1 MHSETKH
8 ELLGALQYF
17 LIGII
22 AEGCVIRWFDK
33 NTGGEQMMIWIVI
46 AFTLTVLRI
55 VILFYA
61 TMVSRS
67 RMEIDFAKKM
77 GLTCPASG

>member
-61 TMVSRS
+61 AWFRGAEWRSISR
-67 RMEIDFAKKM
+67 RRWD
-77 GLTCPASG
+77 

>member
-22 AEGCVIRWFDK
+22 AEGSVIRWFDK

-61 TMVSRS
+61 AWFRGAEWRSISR
-67 RMEIDFAKKM
+67 RRWD
-77 GLTCPASG
+77 

>member
-22 AEGCVIRWFDK
+22 AEGSVIRWFDK

-46 AFTLTVLRI
+46 AFTLSVLRI

-61 TMVSRS
+61 AWFRGAEWRSISR
-67 RMEIDFAKKM
+67 RRWD
-77 GLTCPASG
+77 